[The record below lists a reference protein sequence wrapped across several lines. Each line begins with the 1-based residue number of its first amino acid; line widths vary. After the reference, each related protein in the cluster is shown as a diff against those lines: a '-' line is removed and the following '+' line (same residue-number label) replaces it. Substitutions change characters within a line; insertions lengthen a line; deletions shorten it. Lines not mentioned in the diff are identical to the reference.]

1 MEKDTIFFKIV
12 LAIFFSFLI
21 IGCTNNEQSSNQMK
35 EEKIT
40 GSFKADYEFLKEYSK
55 DLVLL
60 ASGKSMLL
68 VSPALQGR
76 VMTSSANGMQGKSF
90 GWINK
95 EHYKS
100 GKINPQINVYGG
112 EERFWLGPEGGQYS
126 IFFEAGKE
134 FTFENWATPKLIDL
148 DTFKVLTQSKD
159 SIAFTKTAS
168 LKNYADFTFEIKI
181 DRTVKILSESEILS
195 VLELASLG
203 NVKGMGYRTKN
214 ILKNEGKVAW
224 TKENGLLSIWLLGMF
239 KHSES
244 TTVVIPYNYE
254 ENESTNNPVNV
265 YESFGLL
272 DNDRLIAKNGFVY
285 FKGDGKY
292 RSKIGISP
300 QKAKDILGSY
310 DQENGILTLVKYNK
324 PSGITD
330 YVNSKW
336 ELQEFPYGGDVINS
350 YNDGPTP
357 DGAPLGPFYELE
369 TSSPAAALQPNEEIT
384 HIQSTFHFEG
394 DKEQLNA
401 ITKATLGISLD
412 DISNAF
418 Q

>member
-1 MEKDTIFFKIV
+1 MEKDSIFFTIV
-12 LAIFFSFLI
+12 SAIFFSFLT
-21 IGCTNNEQSSNQMK
+21 IGCTSNEPSSNKMK

-40 GSFKADYEFLKEYSK
+40 DSFEADYEFLKKYSS
-55 DLVLL
+55 DVILL
-60 ASGKSMLL
+60 ASGSSMLV

-76 VMTSSANGMQGKSF
+76 VMTSSADGMRGKSF

-100 GKINPQINVYGG
+100 GNIDSQINVYGG
-112 EERFWLGPEGGQYS
+112 EERFWLGPEGGQFS
-126 IFFEAGKE
+126 IFFEAEKE
-134 FTFENWATPKLIDL
+134 FTFENWVTPKLIDL
-148 DTFKVLTQSKD
+148 DTFNVLAKSKD
-159 SIAFTKTAS
+159 SIAFSKTAS
-168 LKNYADFTFEIKI
+168 LTNYANFTFEIKI
-181 DRTVKILSESEILS
+181 DRAIKVLSEEEILS
-195 VLELASLG
+195 TLGLNSLG
-203 NVKGMGYRTKN
+203 VNIKGMGYNTTNTLKN
-214 ILKNEGKVAW
+214 IGTEPW

-244 TTVVIPYNYE
+244 TTVAIPYTDN
-254 ENESTNNPVNV
+254 ENSNKPVNV

-300 QKAKDILGSY
+300 QKAKEILGSY

-324 PSGITD
+324 PSGVTD
-330 YVNSKW
+330 YVNSHW
-336 ELQEFPYGGDVINS
+336 ELQEFPFSGDVINS

-357 DGAPLGPFYELE
+357 DGGILGPFYELE

-384 HIQSTFHFEG
+384 HIQYTFHFEG
-394 DKEQLNA
+394 NKEQLNDIA
-401 ITKATLGISLD
+401 KATLGISLD
-412 DISNAF
+412 DISNALD
-418 Q
+418 